1 LTVRREQRV
10 LALAAATVA
19 VAAGLAVSPGGFAL
33 AAQGGGRRA
42 AQDDGGGRADQDG
55 GGGRARQT
63 GGGSADGGGGG
74 AGGVIRTV
82 AGTNQRGFS
91 GDGGSAVSASFHQPR
106 AAAVGPDGT
115 VYIADTFNH
124 RVRRVD
130 PGGAV
135 TTLVGTGQA
144 AYSGDDGPAGAATLH
159 WPHGVTLDPAG
170 AGLYIADSAN
180 HRVRRVDLAS
190 GIIATVAGSATPGAG
205 GDGGP
210 ATAAQLQDPKALYA
224 APSGE
229 LYIADSGN
237 DRIRRVDGT
246 GTITTVAGTGI
257 AGYSGDGGPATAAQ
271 FDGPRGLAGD
281 GAGNLYVADDNNHR
295 IRRIDGA
302 GVVTT
307 LAGTG
312 TGGFSGDGGPA
323 VSAQLDHPR
332 GVAVDGRGNVFI
344 ADSMSARVRMVDP
357 GGVIA
362 TVAGCGRQGYGG
374 DGGPATVARLFEPRG
389 VAVDAA
395 GRLFVADTYNDRV
408 RRVDEPRPGPTSS
421 RCR

>member
-1 LTVRREQRV
+1 MRRRPNVVGPAAAAFV
-10 LALAAATVA
+10 LAAS
-19 VAAGLAVSPGGFAL
+19 GLAVSPGGVAQ
-33 AAQGGGRRA
+33 AAQDGGGRRA
-42 AQDDGGGRADQDG
+42 AKDQGGSRNAQDG
-55 GGGRARQT
+55 GDRTGQT
-63 GGGSADGGGGG
+63 D
-74 AGGVIRTV
+74 GGVIRTM

-91 GDGGSAVSASFHQPR
+91 GDGGSAVSAAFHQPR

-115 VYIADTFNH
+115 VFIADTFNH
-124 RVRRVD
+124 RVRRVA

-144 AYSGDDGPAGAATLH
+144 AFSGDGGPAGAATLH
-159 WPHGVTLDPAG
+159 WPHGLAVDPAG

-190 GIIATVAGSATPGAG
+190 GTITTVAGGDSPGAG

-210 ATAAQLQDPKALYA
+210 ATAAQLQDPKAVYA
-224 APSGE
+224 APSGD

-237 DRIRRVDGT
+237 ERIRRVDRT
-246 GTITTVAGTGI
+246 GTITTSGGTGI

-271 FDGPRGLAGD
+271 FDGPRAVAGD

-312 TGGFSGDGGPA
+312 AAGFSGDGGPA
-323 VSAQLDHPR
+323 TAAQLDHPR
-332 GVAVDGRGNVFI
+332 GVAVDGRGNVFV
-344 ADSMSARVRMVDP
+344 ADSMSARVRMIDP

-362 TVAGCGRQGYGG
+362 TVAGCGRQGFGG

-389 VAVDAA
+389 VAVDGA

-408 RRVDEPRPGPTSS
+408 RRVDEPRPGDSSS